1 MLAMSSI
8 FVLRRKRPDLPRPF
22 RVPAIWLVA
31 PAGIVTSVFLM
42 LSLPLDTWL
51 RFGIW
56 LVIGLLLYGFYGTR
70 HARSALQPST

>member
-1 MLAMSSI
+1 M
-8 FVLRRKRPDLPRPF
+8 FGLPC
-22 RVPAIWLVA
+22 
-31 PAGIVTSVFLM
+31 
-42 LSLPLDTWL
+42 DTWL